1 VLGRRTAGNAAVA
14 VLVVTAGF
22 AVVWVLAL
30 PWLAA
35 NLVLLGISLVY
46 GWARSQQARARVR
59 AKLVG
64 VAALATAASTWWIH
78 TGTSAV
84 VRARSAKPV

>member
-1 VLGRRTAGNAAVA
+1 
-14 VLVVTAGF
+14 
-22 AVVWVLAL
+22 VLAL
-30 PWLAA
+30 RWLAA
-35 NLVLLGISLVY
+35 NLVLLGIPLVY

-64 VAALATAASTWWIH
+64 LAPLATWWIH

-84 VRARSAKPV
+84 VRARSAKPG